1 MDIIIVPL
9 IRVTIMALNL
19 YWWAV
24 VIYVILG
31 WLEHF
36 NVINRYNNFVYG
48 LHTFLF
54 RIVEPVLTP
63 IRRLLPNFGG
73 IDLSPIAL
81 LLLIYLLQMIL
92 VQLIIKLI
100 GGHSL

>member
-1 MDIIIVPL
+1 MDIILIPL
-9 IRVTIMALNL
+9 IRVIIMALNV

-31 WLEHF
+31 WLEQF

-54 RIVEPVLTP
+54 RVVEPVLAP
-63 IRRLLPNFGG
+63 IRRFLPDMGG
-73 IDLSPIAL
+73 VDLSAL
-81 LLLIYLLQMIL
+81 VLIFGIYLVQGIL
-92 VQLIIKLI
+92 SQLAMRFPF
-100 GGHSL
+100 

>member
-1 MDIIIVPL
+1 MDIILIPL
-9 IRVTIMALNL
+9 IRVLIMALNI

-31 WLEHF
+31 WLEQF

-54 RIVEPVLTP
+54 RIVEPALVP
-63 IRRLLPNFGG
+63 IRRVLPY
-73 IDLSPIAL
+73 IASVDLSPMVLIFV
-81 LLLIYLLQMIL
+81 IYLVQGILLQLAIRFPY
-92 VQLIIKLI
+92 
-100 GGHSL
+100 